1 VLRGSIAVARPLKS
15 RVACDQS
22 LATSRIAR
30 LRLNGFHSV
39 SMLRADKSMS
49 IFKRFSKF
57 KAADKSDPAMDVILD
72 KETTEDP
79 GIEDDE
85 DDYVDMF
92 NEETGEWNG
101 PRGKEP
107 TTYGDWQQKGRVSD
121 F

>member
-1 VLRGSIAVARPLKS
+1 VSLYFY
-15 RVACDQS
+15 QS
-22 LATSRIAR
+22 VNWLCR
-30 LRLNGFHSV
+30 
-39 SMLRADKSMS
+39 
-49 IFKRFSKF
+49 
-57 KAADKSDPAMDVILD
+57 
-72 KETTEDP
+72 TEDP